1 MATDKYR
8 WSFFRAGGVDQVVLA
23 DGDDLAHLD
32 ELDQKLW
39 LALSCPT
46 RGLEFD
52 GRTLDL
58 IDTDHDGHIRP
69 GEVLAVVRWARDA
82 FRTLQVLFSRGDKVS
97 LAEING
103 ESTLGKELLAESR
116 HILQS
121 LGRPEADTISLDDIA
136 DTTKILAATR
146 FNGDGILPPESAG
159 DEAIA
164 HVVRDI
170 ITALG
175 SKLDRSGQPGVDQAT
190 VDTFFDEAT
199 AYVAWLDQGERDTAI
214 RVAGDATEAAA
225 VALAAVRA
233 KVDDYFARCR
243 LAAFDAR
250 AAAALNAIESD
261 FVALGPRTLTV
272 DAEEI
277 AKLPLA
283 PVAANCPLPLDAGL
297 NPAWGARIAALAEAA
312 IRPILGG
319 NKLALSEGDWN
330 ILKDRMAPFVT
341 WQIGKPTTAIATLS
355 TLPPA
360 RLREM
365 LMGSLRQDLTAL
377 VAQDAAGSDQNQQ
390 VEQVEKMIRVHRDLV
405 RLLHNFVTF
414 SEFYRTRKAIFQVG
428 TLFIDGRSCDL
439 CLPVDDANKHASL
452 AGLARAYLLYC
463 DCTRKSGEKRS
474 IVAAVT
480 GGNTDNLMVG
490 RNGVFCDLKGNDWD
504 ATVTRIVENPI
515 GIRQAFFSP
524 YKSFLRMIEEQVAK
538 RASAADQE
546 ARQKVKASAEKTAH
560 ADKSGAE
567 SAEKKTEPKKID
579 VGTVAA
585 IGVAVGGIATFLSS
599 ILAMFFGLGLW
610 MPIGLCGLL
619 LAISGPSMLIAWLKL
634 RQRNVGPILD
644 ANGWSVNAMARINVP
659 FGAALTQ
666 VAVLPQGARRQL
678 RDPFAEKRRPWGL
691 YLLLVVVLA
700 LASLWYFGRLDR
712 YLPKSIRV
720 QEVLGCATSAN
731 PHGMAVPSHAAEKA
745 AVPKADPAAK

>member
-23 DGDDLAHLD
+23 DGDDLAHLG

-69 GEVLAVVRWARDA
+69 GEILAVVRWARDA
-82 FRTLQVLFSRGDKVS
+82 FRNLKVLFSRADKVP
-97 LAEING
+97 LAEIN
-103 ESTLGKELLAESR
+103 EASTLGKELLAEAR
-116 HILQS
+116 HILES
-121 LGRPEADTISLDDIA
+121 LGRPEGDSISLDDIA
-136 DTTKILAATR
+136 DTAKILAATR
-146 FNGDGILPPESAG
+146 FNGDGVLPVESAS
-159 DEAIA
+159 DEATA
-164 HVVRDI
+164 QAMRDI

-175 SKLDRSGQPGVDQAT
+175 SKQDRSGKPGVDQAT
-190 VDTFFDEAT
+190 VDKFFDEAT
-199 AYVAWLDQGERDTAI
+199 AFVAWLDQGEKDSAI
-214 RVAGDATEAAA
+214 RVAGDATEAADA
-225 VALAAVRA
+225 ALAAVRP

-243 LAAFDAR
+243 LAAFDGR
-250 AAAALNAIESD
+250 AAVALNAIEAD
-261 FVALGPRTLTV
+261 FVALGPKTLTA

-283 PVAANCPLPLDAGL
+283 SVAANRPLPLTDAL
-297 NPAWGARIAALAEAA
+297 NPAWAARIATLATAA
-312 IRPILGG
+312 VGPILGG
-319 NKLALSEGDWN
+319 NRSELSEGDWN
-330 ILKDRMAPFVT
+330 AIQERMAAFGA
-341 WQIGKPTTAIATLS
+341 WQSAKPVTAIATL
-355 TLPPA
+355 TPA

-365 LMGSLRQDLTAL
+365 LTGSLRQDLTAL
-377 VAQDAAGSDQNQQ
+377 VAQDAAGVDQNQQ

-414 SEFYRTRKAIFQVG
+414 SEFYRTRTSIFQVG

-439 CLPVDDANKHASL
+439 CLPVDDATKHASL

-480 GGNTDNLMVG
+480 GGDTDNLMVG
-490 RNGVFCDLKGNDWD
+490 RNGVFVDRKGNDWD

-515 GIRQAFFSP
+515 GIRQAFWSP
-524 YKSFLRMIEEQVAK
+524 YKSFIRMIEEQVAK
-538 RASAADQE
+538 RATAADQE

-560 ADKSGAE
+560 ADKSGIEGAD
-567 SAEKKTEPKKID
+567 KKPEPKKID

-599 ILAMFFGLGLW
+599 ILAMFFGLGMW
-610 MPIGLCGLL
+610 MPVGFLGLL
-619 LAISGPSMLIAWLKL
+619 LAISGPAMLIALLKL

-666 VAVLPQGARRQL
+666 VAVLPLGSRRQL
-678 RDPFAEKRRPWGL
+678 RDPFAEKQRPWKL
-691 YLLLVVVLA
+691 YVLLLALLA
-700 LASLWYFGRLDR
+700 VASLWYFGRLDA
-712 YLPKSIRV
+712 YLPEGIRA
-720 QEVLGCATSAN
+720 QDVLGRATPDRPQPLPLPNRTAE
-731 PHGMAVPSHAAEKA
+731 PAKVPPAPS
-745 AVPKADPAAK
+745 AAK

>member
-8 WSFFRAGGVDQVVLA
+8 WGFFRAGGVDQVVLA

-82 FRTLQVLFSRGDKVS
+82 FRRLEVLFSRGDKVP
-97 LAEING
+97 LAEIND
-103 ESTLGKELLAESR
+103 ETVLGKELLAEAK

-136 DTTKILAATR
+136 DTTKILVATR
-146 FNGDGILPPESAG
+146 FNGDGILPVESAG
-159 DEAIA
+159 DEGTAQA
-164 HVVRDI
+164 LRDMMA
-170 ITALG
+170 ALG
-175 SKLDRSGQPGVDQAT
+175 SKADRSGRPGVDQAT
-190 VDTFFDEAT
+190 VDKFFDET
-199 AYVAWLDQGERDTAI
+199 STYVAWLDQGERDGAV

-225 VALAAVRA
+225 AALAAVQS

-250 AAAALNAIESD
+250 AAAFLNAVEPD
-261 FVALGPRTLTV
+261 FAALGPKTLTA

-283 PVAANCPLPLDAGL
+283 LVAANRPLPLTEGL
-297 NPAWGARIAALAEAA
+297 NPAWGTRIAALAEAVVG
-312 IRPILGG
+312 PILGE
-319 NKLALSEGDWN
+319 NKPALSESDWN
-330 ILKDRMAPFVT
+330 TLKDRMAPYVA
-341 WQIGKPTTAIATLS
+341 WQTAKPSTAISTLS
-355 TLPPA
+355 SA

-365 LMGSLRQDLTAL
+365 LAGTLRQDITAL
-377 VAQDAAGSDQNQQ
+377 VAQDAAGSDQNQL

-414 SEFYRTRKAIFQVG
+414 SEFYRTRRAIFQVG

-439 CLPVDDANKHASL
+439 CLPVDDTGKHASL

-474 IVAAVT
+474 IVAVVT
-480 GGNTDNLMVG
+480 GGETDNLMVG
-490 RNGVFCDLKGNDWD
+490 RNGVFVDHKGNDWD

-515 GIRQAFFSP
+515 GIRQAFWSP
-524 YKSFLRMIEEQVAK
+524 YKSFVRMVEAQVAK
-538 RASAADQE
+538 RASAADE
-546 ARQKVKASAEKTAH
+546 ESRQKVQAAAIETAH
-560 ADKSGAE
+560 VDKGGIEIAQ
-567 SAEKKTEPKKID
+567 KKPEPKKID

-599 ILAMFFGLGLW
+599 ILAMFFGLGIW
-610 MPIGLCGLL
+610 MPVGFLGLL

-644 ANGWSVNAMARINVP
+644 ANGWSVNALARINVP

-666 VAVLPQGARRQL
+666 VAVLPKGARRQL

-691 YLLLVVVLA
+691 YLTLLA
-700 LASLWYFGRLDR
+700 LLAVAALWFFGHLDR
-712 YLPKSIRV
+712 YLPTYL
-720 QEVLGCATSAN
+720 QAQDVLGRDPPGQVRSPATI
-731 PHGMAVPSHAAEKA
+731 PEAEGTA
-745 AVPKADPAAK
+745 GEQPAKPAGK

>member
-1 MATDKYR
+1 MASDKYR

-69 GEVLAVVRWARDA
+69 GEILAVVRWARDA
-82 FRTLQVLFSRGDKVS
+82 FRKLQVLFSRADKVP
-97 LAEING
+97 LAEIND
-103 ESTLGKELLAESR
+103 ETTLGKELLAEAR
-116 HILQS
+116 HILHS
-121 LGRPEADTISLDDIA
+121 LGRPDADTISLDDIA
-136 DTTKILAATR
+136 DTAKILASTR
-146 FNGDGILPPESAG
+146 FNGDGILPVESAG
-159 DEAIA
+159 DEGTAQA
-164 HVVRDI
+164 VRDI
-170 ITALG
+170 MAALG
-175 SKLDRSGQPGVDQAT
+175 SKPDRSGLPGVDQAT
-190 VDTFFDEAT
+190 VDKFFDEST
-199 AYVAWLDQGERDTAI
+199 AYVAWLDQGDKDSTI
-214 RVAGDATEAAA
+214 RVIGEATEDAAA
-225 VALAAVRA
+225 ALAAVRA

-243 LAAFDAR
+243 LAAYDGR
-250 AAAALNAIESD
+250 AAVALNAIDAD
-261 FVALGPRTLTV
+261 FVALGPKTLTA

-283 PVAANCPLPLDAGL
+283 PVTANRPLPLAQGL
-297 NPAWGARIAALAEAA
+297 NPAWSTRIATLATAVVG
-312 IRPILGG
+312 PMLGE
-319 NKLALSEGDWN
+319 KTELSEGDWQT
-330 ILKDRMAPFVT
+330 LKERMTPFVT
-341 WQIGKPTTAIATLS
+341 WQAAKPATEIS
-355 TLPPA
+355 TLAPA
-360 RLREM
+360 RLRDM
-365 LMGSLRQDLTAL
+365 LAGSMRQDLTAL
-377 VAQDAAGSDQNQQ
+377 IAQDAASSDQNQQ

-439 CLPVDDANKHASL
+439 CLPVEDSAKHASL

-480 GGNTDNLMVG
+480 GGDTDNLMVG
-490 RNGVFCDLKGNDWD
+490 RNGVFVDHKGNDWD

-515 GIRQAFFSP
+515 GIRQAFWSP
-524 YKSFLRMIEEQVAK
+524 YKSFVRMIEEQVAK

-546 ARQKVKASAEKTAH
+546 SRQKIKATAEKTAH
-560 ADKSGAE
+560 ADKSGPEAV
-567 SAEKKTEPKKID
+567 EKKPEPKKID

-585 IGVAVGGIATFLSS
+585 IGVAVGGLATFLSS
-599 ILAMFFGLGLW
+599 ILAMFFGLGVW
-610 MPIGLCGLL
+610 MPIGLVGLL
-619 LAISGPSMLIAWLKL
+619 LAISGPAMLIAWLKL

-666 VAVLPQGARRQL
+666 VAVLPLGARRQL
-678 RDPFAEKRRPWGL
+678 RDPFAEKRRPWKL
-691 YLLLVVVLA
+691 YVLLLALLA
-700 LASLWYFGRLDR
+700 VASLWYFGRFDGF
-712 YLPKSIRV
+712 LPEGIRA
-720 QEVLGCATSAN
+720 QDVLGCAPAQ
-731 PHGMAVPSHAAEKA
+731 PHHPPRLPPIPEAAKA
-745 AVPKADPAAK
+745 APAPPSAK

>member
-1 MATDKYR
+1 MTTDKYR

-23 DGDDLAHLD
+23 DGDDLAHLG

-82 FRTLQVLFSRGDKVS
+82 FRRLQVLFSRGDKVP
-97 LAEING
+97 LAEIND
-103 ESTLGKELLAESR
+103 ETLLGRELLAEAK

-121 LGRPEADTISLDDIA
+121 LGRPDADTISLEDIA
-136 DTTKILAATR
+136 DTAKILAATR
-146 FNGDGILPPESAG
+146 FNGDGILPAESAG
-159 DEAIA
+159 DEATA
-164 HVVRDI
+164 QAVRDI
-170 ITALG
+170 ITVLG
-175 SKLDRSGQPGVDQAT
+175 SKPDRSGQLGVDQAT
-190 VDTFFDEAT
+190 VDKFFDETT
-199 AYVAWLDQGERDTAI
+199 AYVAWLDQGEKDGAV
-214 RVAGDATEAAA
+214 RVAGDATVVAAS
-225 VALAAVRA
+225 ALAAVRA

-250 AAAALNAIESD
+250 AAAALNALEAD
-261 FVALGPRTLTV
+261 FLALGPKTLTA

-283 PVAANCPLPLDAGL
+283 PVAANCPLPLALGL
-297 NPAWGARIAALAEAA
+297 NPAWAARIAALAKTAVG
-312 IRPILGG
+312 PILGG
-319 NKLALSEGDWN
+319 NQTALSESDWN
-330 ILKDRMAPFVT
+330 TIQERMAPWGA
-341 WQIGKPTTAIATLS
+341 WQAAKPDTAVAALAS
-355 TLPPA
+355 A

-365 LMGSLRQDLTAL
+365 LAGTLRQDLTAL

-390 VEQVEKMIRVHRDLV
+390 VEQLEKMIRVHRDLV

-414 SEFYRTRKAIFQVG
+414 SEFYRTRTSIFQVG

-452 AGLARAYLLYC
+452 AGLARACLLYC

-480 GGNTDNLMVG
+480 GGDTDNLMVG
-490 RNGVFCDLKGNDWD
+490 RNGVFVDRKGNDWD

-515 GIRQAFFSP
+515 GIRQAFWSP
-524 YKSFLRMIEEQVAK
+524 YKSFVRMVEEQVAK

-546 ARQKVKASAEKTAH
+546 ARQKAKATAEKTAH
-560 ADKSGAE
+560 ADKGAPE
-567 SAEKKTEPKKID
+567 TAEKRPEPKKID

-599 ILAMFFGLGLW
+599 ILAMFFGLGAW
-610 MPIGLCGLL
+610 MPVGFVGLL

-644 ANGWSVNAMARINVP
+644 ANGWSVNAMARINIP

-666 VAVLPQGARRQL
+666 VAVLPPGSRRQL

-691 YLLLVVVLA
+691 YVLLLAVLA
-700 LASLWYFGRLDR
+700 LAGLWYFGRLDR
-712 YLPKSIRV
+712 FLPEGLRA
-720 QEVLGCATSAN
+720 QDVLGCS
-731 PHGMAVPSHAAEKA
+731 VPAPTRGPAPQFPAAET
-745 AVPKADPAAK
+745 AKQPTAPTTAR

>member
-1 MATDKYR
+1 MAADKYR
-8 WSFFRAGGVDQVVLA
+8 WSFFRAGGVDQVRLA

-69 GEVLAVVRWARDA
+69 AEILAVVRWARDA
-82 FRTLQVLFSRGDKVS
+82 FRDLQVLFSRGDKVP
-97 LAEING
+97 LAEINHA
-103 ESTLGKELLAESR
+103 TKVGKELLAEAK

-121 LGRPEADTISLDDIA
+121 LGRPEAEAISLDDIA

-146 FNGDGILPPESAG
+146 FNGDGILPAESAG
-159 DEAIA
+159 SEGTAQA
-164 HVVRDI
+164 VRDI
-170 ITALG
+170 IATLG
-175 SKLDRSGQPGVDQAT
+175 SKPDLSGKPGVDQAT
-190 VDTFFDEAT
+190 VDKFFDEAA
-199 AYVAWLDQGERDTAI
+199 AYLAWLDQGEKDGAV
-214 RVAGDATEAAA
+214 RVAGDATEAAGA
-225 VALAAVRA
+225 AFAAVRS

-243 LAAFDAR
+243 LTAFDAR
-250 AAAALNAIESD
+250 AAASLNAIEAD
-261 FVALGPRTLTV
+261 FVALGPKTLTA

-277 AKLPLA
+277 ARLPLA
-283 PVAANCPLPLDAGL
+283 LVAANRSLPLFEGL
-297 NPAWGARIAALAEAA
+297 NPAWGARIATLAKAVVG
-312 IRPILGG
+312 PILGA
-319 NKLALSEGDWN
+319 NKAALSESDWN
-330 ILKDRMAPFVT
+330 TLKDRMAPFVS
-341 WQIGKPTTAIATLS
+341 WQAAKPTTAVS
-355 TLPPA
+355 TVPAA

-365 LMGSLRQDLTAL
+365 LAGTLRQDITAL
-377 VAQDAAGSDQNQQ
+377 IAQDAAGSDQNRE

-414 SEFYRTRKAIFQVG
+414 SEFYRTRRAIFQVG

-439 CLPVDDANKHASL
+439 CLPVEDTAKHASL

-480 GGNTDNLMVG
+480 GGDTDNLMVG
-490 RNGVFCDLKGNDWD
+490 RNGVFVDPKGNDWD

-515 GIRQAFFSP
+515 GIRQAFWSP
-524 YKSFLRMIEEQVAK
+524 YKSFVRMIEEQVAK

-546 ARQKVKASAEKTAH
+546 ARQKVKASAEKAAH
-560 ADKSGAE
+560 ADKAGAE
-567 SAEKKTEPKKID
+567 VAEKKPEPKKID

-585 IGVAVGGIATFLSS
+585 IGVAVAGMATFLSS
-599 ILAMFFGLGLW
+599 IMAMFFGLGIW
-610 MPIGLCGLL
+610 MPIGLLGLL

-666 VAVLPQGARRQL
+666 VAALPRGSRREL
-678 RDPFAEKRRPWGL
+678 RDPFAEKKRPWRL
-691 YLLLVVVLA
+691 YILLLLMLGA
-700 LASLWYFGRLDR
+700 AAIWFAGYLDP
-712 YLPKSIRV
+712 YLPEHIRAG
-720 QEVLGCATSAN
+720 QLLGR
-731 PHGMAVPSHAAEKA
+731 
-745 AVPKADPAAK
+745 